1 VRWLI
6 DECVDARLA
15 AVLRESGHD
24 VVYMSEVAPRAADSA
39 VMDRAHRENRLLL
52 TEDKDFGDLTF
63 RQARPVPGLVLLRID
78 PGRRS
83 QKVARLLALRLVLE
97 TSRPKHGRHDLA
109 TLMKRA
115 RGVVKSGIAD
125 LASNP
130 EHLKGFGY
138 DASRD
143 R

>member
-15 AVLRESGHD
+15 AALRESGHD

-83 QKVARLLALRLVLE
+83 QKVARLLATIDRLGDALFGHYTVIE
-97 TSRPKHGRHDLA
+97 DVRSRSRPLRV
-109 TLMKRA
+109 T
-115 RGVVKSGIAD
+115 
-125 LASNP
+125 
-130 EHLKGFGY
+130 
-138 DASRD
+138 
-143 R
+143 